1 MSMVTILQE
10 MGCEMEET
18 MERFMD
24 DQEFYVECFQKFV
37 EDKELEG
44 LGVTIESG
52 NIEESFAKAHTLKG
66 TLGNLGLAP
75 IYDHMVV
82 IVEFLRKGD
91 IQQASERY
99 QRLMGEW
106 ERYKVLP

>member
-1 MSMVTILQE
+1 MSMATILQE

-24 DQEFYVECFQKFV
+24 DQEFYVECFQKFI
-37 EDKELEG
+37 EHKEIET
-44 LGVTIESG
+44 LGVTMESG
-52 NIEESFAKAHTLKG
+52 DIEESFMRAHTLKG
-66 TLGNLGLAP
+66 TLGNLGLTP
-75 IYDHMVV
+75 IYDQMVV

-91 IQQASERY
+91 MQQASERY

-106 ERYKVLP
+106 DRYKNLQ

>member
-1 MSMVTILQE
+1 MSMATILQE

-24 DQEFYVECFQKFV
+24 DQEFYVECFQKFI
-37 EDKELEG
+37 EHNELET
-44 LGVTIESG
+44 LGATIDSG
-52 NIEESFAKAHTLKG
+52 DIEESFTRAHTLKG
-66 TLGNLGLAP
+66 TLGNLGLTP
-75 IYDHMVV
+75 IYDQMVV

-91 IQQASERY
+91 MQQASERY

-106 ERYKVLP
+106 DRYKNLQ